1 MMGGNDHRDDDH
13 KDRKDD
19 DPHGQTVIIP
29 TGSVWGDILERF
41 TSRKFLLTVFV
52 ETVGAIGFLHTHVMD
67 GGTFVA
73 LSTLVLSSYSAASI
87 ADKRYNGG

>member
-1 MMGGNDHRDDDH
+1 MTDEHGN
-13 KDRKDD
+13 
-19 DPHGQTVIIP
+19 TTIIP

-52 ETVGAIGFLHTHVMD
+52 QAIGAIGLLRHVLD

-87 ADKRYNGG
+87 ADKRLNSSSG